1 MTEPASTPAI
11 TRREARRI
19 DRRNAILNTA
29 QASFVEHGY
38 AGTTMS
44 AVAAILGGSKGTLWN
59 YFPSKEELFSA
70 VLERATTAY
79 REQLS
84 QILDPCGALA
94 PTLQRASIALIRKVT
109 SPDGVALHRLII
121 AEGRRFPEMSRIFF
135 DLAPEG
141 TRRLLAGFL
150 AGAMTRKQL
159 READPM
165 EAARILMALITAET
179 HQDLLMN
186 RLEETDEAALER
198 EALRAVDLFL
208 RAYAPEAE
216 DAGPAS

>member
-1 MTEPASTPAI
+1 M
-11 TRREARRI
+11 

-44 AVAAILGGSKGTLWN
+44 AVAAMLGGSKGTLWN

-70 VLERATTAY
+70 VLERATTTY

-84 QILDPCGALA
+84 QILDPCGALE

-109 SPDGVALHRLII
+109 SPDAVALHRLIT

-135 DLAPEG
+135 ELAPEG
-141 TRRLLAGFL
+141 TRTLLAGFL
-150 AGAMTRKQL
+150 AGAMARKQL
-159 READPM
+159 RDADPV
-165 EAARILMALITAET
+165 EAARILMALIMAET
-179 HQDLLMN
+179 HQELLMN
-186 RLEETDEAALER
+186 KLCEADEAKLER

-208 RAYAPEAE
+208 RAYGPRTKEAGGA
-216 DAGPAS
+216 D